1 MGDLILV
8 SKNKRLIKDVDV
20 KFQKR
25 FSIKMAKMNATCI

>member
-8 SKNKRLIKDVDV
+8 PKNKRLIKDVDV

-25 FSIKMAKMNATCI
+25 FSIKMTKINATCI